1 MPTIKV
7 TAKKGLLQFLVT
19 KPLTVAI
26 DKKEQTIPWGK
37 TVEIPVSNGDHLV
50 EAHFPY
56 MGRPRGKI
64 SKSVNVTESGV
75 ALSYKTPFI
84 VTSAG
89 RLDVRS

>member
-56 MGRPRGKI
+56 MGRQCGKV
-64 SKSVNVTESGV
+64 SKSVNVTESGL
-75 ALSYKTPFI
+75 ALGYKTPFI
-84 VTSAG
+84 VTSSG
-89 RLDVRS
+89 RLDAKS